1 MNTDKNDEESLYKN
15 IKTDG
20 ITENVV
26 GEQTIQTKET
36 KTLKGKNG
44 KKGVEV
50 LIGKTIEKVDEI
62 EEGYDTLQRRII
74 NKMMK

>member
-1 MNTDKNDEESLYKN
+1 MHTNKESKQIYKN

-20 ITENVV
+20 ITENIA
-26 GEQTIQTKET
+26 GEQTIQTSET
-36 KTLKGKNG
+36 KILKGE
-44 KKGVEV
+44 KGEKDKEV
-50 LIGKTIEKVDEI
+50 LIGEKIEKVDEI

>member
-1 MNTDKNDEESLYKN
+1 MHTNKESKQIYKN

-20 ITENVV
+20 ITENIA
-26 GEQTIQTKET
+26 GEQTIQTSET
-36 KTLKGKNG
+36 KILKGEKG
-44 KKGVEV
+44 KKDKEV
-50 LIGKTIEKVDEI
+50 LIGKKIEKVDEI